1 MGKLQ
6 YDDQPSSNHTSVDY
20 DASDFELACC
30 GSDADCTPM
39 PPQPGKFT
47 QPWVRFAHA
56 SPTEEH
62 KVDCVI
68 ELGGGKKEWD
78 GFAYGV
84 FSDWSG
90 PFPGDTEAGNGIV
103 KIYESTGGVRG
114 ALLATKSGVYLPPGP
129 VLIALRGDWPPKSDT
144 AEKQGS
150 IEVTL
155 LLLLGR
161 HLVAPTS
168 DRCVDCR

>member
-1 MGKLQ
+1 MLLTG
-6 YDDQPSSNHTSVDY
+6 
-20 DASDFELACC
+20 
-30 GSDADCTPM
+30 
-39 PPQPGKFT
+39 
-47 QPWVRFAHA
+47 
-56 SPTEEH
+56 
-62 KVDCVI
+62 
-68 ELGGGKKEWD
+68 D

-90 PFPGDTEAGNGIV
+90 PFPGDTEASNGIV